1 MPKKLSLNDK
11 SVDFFKK
18 VSELSDEVITLC
30 DQCGICS
37 GGCPVI
43 DEMDISPS
51 QLMRMVMLGDEE
63 VMDTKTMWLCATC
76 NTCTV
81 RCPRE
86 LDVSKVAEALR
97 QIKLRQ
103 SFDKINIDK
112 IPKEDLKELPQIAL
126 VGAFRRLTS

>member
-1 MPKKLSLNDK
+1 MPKKLLLNDK

-18 VSELSDEVITLC
+18 VSELSGEVITLC
-30 DQCGICS
+30 DQCGTCS
-37 GGCPVI
+37 GGCPII

>member
-1 MPKKLSLNDK
+1 MPKKLLLNDK
-11 SVDFFKK
+11 SGDFLKK
-18 VSELSDEVITLC
+18 VSELSNEVITLC
-30 DQCGICS
+30 EQCGVCS
-37 GGCPVI
+37 GGCPII

-51 QLMRMVMLGDEE
+51 QLMRMVMLCDEE

-112 IPKEDLKELPQIAL
+112 IPKEDLRELPQIAL

>member
-1 MPKKLSLNDK
+1 MPKKLYLDK
-11 SVDFFKK
+11 QSVDFYEK
-18 VSELSDEVITLC
+18 VKEISGETITLC
-30 DQCGICS
+30 DQCGTCS

-43 DEMDISPS
+43 EQMDISPA
-51 QLMRMVMLGDEE
+51 QLMRMVMLGDKE

-97 QIKLRQ
+97 QIRLRQ
-103 SFDKINIDK
+103 SIDQVKIDE
-112 IPKEDLKELPQIAL
+112 IPKDILRELPQIAV